1 VLKKIIMKSMTK
13 ILPLAILCLFLLS
26 ACSPRLSPFTQKLY
40 EENNWNQDQLK
51 RIQFYLS
58 DAVTL
63 RRQRTEADA
72 HINDGKVRME
82 QGRKV
87 EEILIPKGTP
97 GVLSYIPRENRFAIS
112 FEEGKSNRTL
122 IFGPDSRGN
131 NRYVLKVVKWKD
143 EKGIIQYDDKN
154 YYIYKSDALA
164 LLMIDLKKV
173 RKTQVKTRVAKG
185 NEI

>member
-1 VLKKIIMKSMTK
+1 MKSMTK
-13 ILPLAILCLFLLS
+13 IFPLVVFCIFLLS

-40 EENNWNQDQLK
+40 KENNWNPDQLK

-58 DAVTL
+58 DGVTL
-63 RRQRTEADA
+63 RRQRTDADSR
-72 HINDGKVRME
+72 ISGGKIRME
-82 QGRKV
+82 QGREI
-87 EEILIPKGTP
+87 EEIIIPKGTP
-97 GVLSYIPRENRFAIS
+97 GVLSYIPKENRFAIS

-143 EKGIIQYDDKN
+143 TKGIIRYDDKN

-164 LLMIDLKKV
+164 LLMVDLKKI
-173 RKTQVKTRVAKG
+173 RKTQVKKRVAKG

>member
-1 VLKKIIMKSMTK
+1 MKSITK
-13 ILPLAILCLFLLS
+13 IFPLAILCLFLLS

-40 EENNWNQDQLK
+40 EENKWNQDQLK

-58 DAVTL
+58 DGVTL
-63 RRQRTEADA
+63 RRQKTEADSR
-72 HINDGKVRME
+72 ISGGKIRME
-82 QGRKV
+82 KGREI
-87 EEILIPKGTP
+87 EEIIIPKGTP
-97 GVLSYIPRENRFAIS
+97 GVLSYIPRENRFAVS

-131 NRYVLKVVKWKD
+131 NRYVLKVVKWTD
-143 EKGIIQYDDKN
+143 SRGIIRYDDKN

-164 LLMIDLKKV
+164 LLLVDLKKI

-185 NEI
+185 NEL

>member
-1 VLKKIIMKSMTK
+1 MKSIAK
-13 ILPLAILCLFLLS
+13 LLPLVVLCIFLLS

-40 EENNWNQDQLK
+40 EENNWSSAQLK

-58 DAVTL
+58 DGVIL
-63 RRQRTEADA
+63 RRQRTGADSK
-72 HINDGKVRME
+72 ISGGKIRME
-82 QGRKV
+82 QGREI
-87 EEILIPKGTP
+87 EEIIIPKGTP

-143 EKGIIQYDDKN
+143 ARGIIRYDDKN

-164 LLMIDLKKV
+164 LLMVDLKKI
-173 RKTQVKTRVAKG
+173 RKTQVKKRVAKG
-185 NEI
+185 NEL